1 MLNLSTL
8 FHTSAEDKE
17 AFLDK
22 LTLSPSAKADLE
34 TARVEVRNCLREG
47 IPRVLKAHG
56 FVGEIPT
63 PRFFTQGSW
72 SYKTLNAPAV
82 QPQQADLDDGV
93 YLPMT
98 FVKQTKRPS
107 TASQIFF
114 AAAGEA
120 LGPLVKKNSWSM
132 NCEKATC
139 IRIVISSTA
148 HIDIPLYAIPDEEFL
163 LLKASMAKY
172 GFDSI
177 SEAVTRA
184 ERDVWT
190 ALPRDEVLLA
200 HREEDWKKSDPR
212 PLRDWFVGEVEAK
225 GVQLRRIVR
234 YLKAYRDWRWREGGP
249 SSILIMATAAPLFEA
264 QHGRDDLALLSV
276 ASGMAK
282 SLRSGVSNPTD
293 ENESLTDRLGAE
305 KVEEAAVA
313 FEALEKYLQGALDSA
328 SPNQACN
335 WMIEKFGGR
344 FPNEPGWVKISSVQE
359 TIAAV
364 APVPAASEIVGRNKS
379 A

>member
-1 MLNLSTL
+1 M
-8 FHTSAEDKE
+8 FHASVDEKE

-22 LTLSPSAKADLE
+22 LTLSPSAKAELE
-34 TARVEVRNCLREG
+34 AARVEVRNCLREG
-47 IPRVLKAHG
+47 IPVVLQAHG
-56 FVGEIPT
+56 FVGEVPR

-72 SYKTLNAPAV
+72 SYKTLNAPAK

-98 FVKQTKRPS
+98 FVKLTKRPS

-114 AAAGEA
+114 AAAEEA
-120 LGPLVKKNSWSM
+120 LRPLVKKNSWRM
-132 NCEKATC
+132 NTEKATC
-139 IRIVISSTA
+139 IRIVISDLA
-148 HIDIPLYAIPDEEFL
+148 HIDIPLYAIPDEQFL
-163 LLKASMAKY
+163 LLKASMEKY

-177 SEAVTRA
+177 SEAVTLA

-212 PLRDWFVGEVEAK
+212 PLRDWFVGEVDAK
-225 GVQLRRIVR
+225 GVQLRRVVR
-234 YLKAYRDWRWREGGP
+234 YLKAYRDWRWPEGGP
-249 SSILIMATAAPLFEA
+249 SSILIMATAAPLFKAE
-264 QHGRDDLALLSV
+264 HGRDDLALLSV
-276 ASGMAK
+276 VSGMAA
-282 SLRSGVSNPTD
+282 SLRGGVSNPTD
-293 ENESLTDRLGAE
+293 ANESLTDRLGEDA
-305 KVEEAAVA
+305 VEEAAVA
-313 FEALEKYLQGALDSA
+313 FEVLEKYLKGALDSA

-335 WMIEKFGGR
+335 WMIEKFGHR
-344 FPNEPGWVKISSVQE
+344 FPNEPSWVKVSSVQE

-364 APVPAASEIVGRNKS
+364 APVAAASEIVGRNKS

>member
-1 MLNLSTL
+1 MLNLSSL
-8 FHTSAEDKE
+8 FHTSIDDKE

-22 LTLSPSAKADLE
+22 LTLSPSAKIELE
-34 TARVEVRNCLREG
+34 AARVEVRNCLREG
-47 IPRVLKAHG
+47 IPAVLVTRG
-56 FVGEIPT
+56 FVGEVPR

-72 SYKTLNAPAV
+72 SYKTLNAPAK

-98 FVKQTKRPS
+98 FIKLTKRPS

-114 AAAGEA
+114 AAAEEA
-120 LGPLVKKNSWSM
+120 LAPLVKKNAWRMST
-132 NCEKATC
+132 EKATC
-139 IRIVISSTA
+139 IRIVISDVA
-148 HIDIPLYAIPDEEFL
+148 HIDIPLYAIPDEQFL
-163 LLKASMAKY
+163 LLKASMERY
-172 GFDSI
+172 GYDNI
-177 SEAVTRA
+177 SEAVSLA

-225 GVQLRRIVR
+225 GGQLRRVVR
-234 YLKAYRDWRWREGGP
+234 YLKAYRDWRWSEGGP
-249 SSILIMATAAPLFEA
+249 SSILIMATAVPLFKAE
-264 QHGRDDLALLSV
+264 HGRDDLALLSV
-276 ASGMAK
+276 VSSMAA
-282 SLRSGVSNPTD
+282 SLRGGISNPTD

-305 KVEEAAVA
+305 KVEEAAAA
-313 FEALEKYLQGALDSA
+313 FEALENYLQGALNCASA
-328 SPNQACN
+328 NQACS
-335 WMIEKFGGR
+335 WMIEQFGHR
-344 FPNEPGWVKISSVQE
+344 FPNEPSWVKVSSVQA

-364 APVPAASEIVGRNKS
+364 APVAAASEIVGRNKS